1 MENEQNV
8 QNENNEVVTETVNNE
23 TVEEVAETVSEKIE
37 EVNTVKEETT
47 SVMGSYKKDKKV
59 NKGIIIGIILL
70 VLLIGGFLVYKFVF
84 STPKNIFLKAINKGY
99 GDVEKALT
107 DSDTNFDDMLKGK
120 IFEAS
125 YTFDAD
131 VKLADGLLDDET
143 MKVIDLINDLD
154 MGLDVAYDDKTKN
167 MDMSLSLKDAVDS
180 LELGAYIRDK
190 EAYIDLNDLYS
201 KYIKMAL
208 EVSETNESINKIEV
222 EDAKYIVSAVKDAFL
237 KSLDGNKFKTT
248 DYETTIDGKDVKTN
262 KIYYTLDDKELLS
275 VLKSTLKTLKADSKF
290 IEKMAKI
297 SGEDKKVLTEGL
309 GELIKELDEID
320 SLEMGDAKLI
330 ISVYTNGILDNVIGY
345 GIEISDSE
353 ANAALVYFDYK
364 DIVAVKLLSNNI
376 PLVNL
381 TSKKVKANEYKTVV
395 TALTAKLTIDTK
407 TKGDNSDS
415 TFSLTESSSG
425 LDVSGNLKTTTKEKS
440 KDKEYEGNVEMNVAI
455 KVEDEEMAS
464 IKVASDYTLNIGGKL
479 EEISTNNSVDAE
491 KMTEADATSIMNKL
505 EANGIVKKLVE
516 VFESVE
522 IEDDYD
528 YDYDYDYDTDGD
540 TDYVVDYDSDYDFDY
555 NYLSCSKYS
564 SDTGSE
570 FVDYYYGD
578 DNKITTMDIDMSFYY
593 DSNEEMLANYD
604 NIVAKYPESLGYGVS
619 KGYTIISVEAT
630 DIAYDGDIKDV
641 NALETAKEKEGYS
654 CYIND

>member
-1 MENEQNV
+1 MENEQSV

-23 TVEEVAETVSEKIE
+23 TVEEVTETVNNETVEEVAETVNNETVEEVTETVSEKIE

-190 EAYIDLNDLYS
+190 EAYIDLNDLYG

-262 KIYYTLDDKELLS
+262 KIYYR
-275 VLKSTLKTLKADSKF
+275 
-290 IEKMAKI
+290 
-297 SGEDKKVLTEGL
+297 
-309 GELIKELDEID
+309 
-320 SLEMGDAKLI
+320 
-330 ISVYTNGILDNVIGY
+330 YTFFRRY
-345 GIEISDSE
+345 
-353 ANAALVYFDYK
+353 
-364 DIVAVKLLSNNI
+364 
-376 PLVNL
+376 
-381 TSKKVKANEYKTVV
+381 
-395 TALTAKLTIDTK
+395 
-407 TKGDNSDS
+407 
-415 TFSLTESSSG
+415 
-425 LDVSGNLKTTTKEKS
+425 
-440 KDKEYEGNVEMNVAI
+440 
-455 KVEDEEMAS
+455 
-464 IKVASDYTLNIGGKL
+464 
-479 EEISTNNSVDAE
+479 
-491 KMTEADATSIMNKL
+491 
-505 EANGIVKKLVE
+505 
-516 VFESVE
+516 
-522 IEDDYD
+522 
-528 YDYDYDYDTDGD
+528 
-540 TDYVVDYDSDYDFDY
+540 
-555 NYLSCSKYS
+555 
-564 SDTGSE
+564 
-570 FVDYYYGD
+570 
-578 DNKITTMDIDMSFYY
+578 
-593 DSNEEMLANYD
+593 
-604 NIVAKYPESLGYGVS
+604 
-619 KGYTIISVEAT
+619 
-630 DIAYDGDIKDV
+630 
-641 NALETAKEKEGYS
+641 
-654 CYIND
+654 